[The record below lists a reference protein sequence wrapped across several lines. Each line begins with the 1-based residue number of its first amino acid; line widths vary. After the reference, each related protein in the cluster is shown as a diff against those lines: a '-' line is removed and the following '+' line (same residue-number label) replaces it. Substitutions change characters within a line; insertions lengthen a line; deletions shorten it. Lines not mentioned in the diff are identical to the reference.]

1 MGRRILELRD
11 AVPVCRGDMRNIFE
25 VPEFPD
31 SLVKTIRP
39 ERVDPTGHFVGKSG
53 MKRLRLEGCYQGFAR
68 EMAEYLILSRRLYAR
83 PGLSLPIAH
92 IYGLVQTDQG
102 TGLVMEKI
110 VDGDGELAPTIGRL
124 HVEGRLADKHLA
136 ALDVMFDR
144 CRDLHIV
151 LNDIHANNI
160 VYTEERSGE
169 PECICVDGFG
179 ERVLIPVH
187 RWFDTVNRRKINRIA
202 RDAAASLT
210 RTPAQE
216 RWGRH

>member
-1 MGRRILELRD
+1 MGRQFLELRD
-11 AVPVCRGDMRNIFE
+11 AAPICRGDTRNIYE
-25 VPEFPD
+25 VPEFPG

-68 EMAEYLILSRRLYAR
+68 EMAEYLILSRRLYAC
-83 PGLSLPIAH
+83 PGTALPIAH

-110 VDGDGELAPTIGRL
+110 VDRDGTLAPTIGRL
-124 HVEGRLADKHLA
+124 HAEGRLADRHRH
-136 ALDVMFDR
+136 ALDAMFER
-144 CRDLHIV
+144 CRELHIV

-160 VYTEERSGE
+160 VYTEERSGG

-187 RWFDTVNRRKINRIA
+187 RWFASVNRRKINRIA
-202 RDAAASLT
+202 RDASASLL
-210 RTPAQE
+210 RKPAQE
-216 RWGRH
+216 RWGRQ